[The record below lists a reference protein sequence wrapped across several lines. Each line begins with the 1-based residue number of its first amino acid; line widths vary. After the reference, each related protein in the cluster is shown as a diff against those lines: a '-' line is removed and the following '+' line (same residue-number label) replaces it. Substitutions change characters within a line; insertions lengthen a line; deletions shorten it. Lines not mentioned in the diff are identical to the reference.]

1 MKLFSTLSLMFFCGI
16 TLGASTKVGDAMIYV
31 DGNNNSYE
39 LVGDSL
45 FYNPVTAKESSSGE
59 YSGGVPS
66 KLLLDPYEKQ
76 TILQFV
82 SRLIKDKENLIE
94 TRLMG
99 CGTLKRGKKI
109 WYVNMNSSIK
119 YEFEAYLKTVLDFE

>member
-1 MKLFSTLSLMFFCGI
+1 
-16 TLGASTKVGDAMIYV
+16 MIYV

>member
-1 MKLFSTLSLMFFCGI
+1 MFFCGI